1 MTDNTDTATATEPT
15 ESDAENITQL
25 GLSQIFEGQ
34 TDEAESTEEE
44 SLTEETPETED
55 EEVLSQLEEEETESE
70 GEEEQVPKSV
80 QKLVKQVGKL
90 TARAKDAEERL
101 EALQQQKMASG
112 NEGTQILSDIH
123 TPDDLEKYKETAMR
137 ARKFAM
143 ANIGKDYVEHNGE
156 EFDSEKISSLLEEA
170 DEALTKH
177 IPEREKHIYQKA
189 QIQQSMPAHFD
200 WLNNEEHKVNEFF
213 HIARGM
219 PEIKKIH
226 TLPQGDFLF
235 GLLAEGWNAIQ
246 SKANAMKKAPAQG
259 KAKPKPPS
267 NVSNNSAPPTQTRKK
282 SDILGN
288 GNVDFKTFSKFLE
301 TEKE

>member
-34 TDEAESTEEE
+34 TNEAESTEEE

-70 GEEEQVPKSV
+70 EEEQVPKSV

-90 TARAKDAEERL
+90 TARAKDAEEKL

-112 NEGTQILSDIH
+112 NEGTQMLSDIH

-200 WLNNEEHKVNEFF
+200 WLNKEDHKVNEFF
-213 HIARGM
+213 HIARNM
-219 PEIKKIH
+219 PEIKNIH
-226 TLPQGDFLF
+226 TMPQGDFLF

-267 NVSNNSAPPTQTRKK
+267 NVGNNTAPPTQTKKK
-282 SDILGN
+282 SDLLGN

>member
-34 TDEAESTEEE
+34 TNEAESTEEE

-70 GEEEQVPKSV
+70 AEEQVPKSV

-90 TARAKDAEERL
+90 TARAKDAEEKL

-189 QIQQSMPAHFD
+189 QIQQSMPDHFD
-200 WLNNEEHKVNEFF
+200 WLNDEDHKVNEFF

-219 PEIKKIH
+219 PEINKIH

-246 SKANAMKKAPAQG
+246 SKANARKKAPTVA

-267 NVSNNSAPPTQTRKK
+267 NISNNTAPPTQTKKK

-301 TEKE
+301 TNKE